1 MHVADEDKRAWDDG
15 EWEASVRDEVGDI
28 LLEGGETETTEQTS
42 SLKKPHHQP
51 GAPQF
56 ASRAKVAIQSA
67 WVRDWQKSPRRG
79 RYAIANRIRAP
90 SLNPT
95 QHLTALQ
102 NQCEVFGRLVQ
113 CRTSHAYTGEFRKQ
127 FFLEKSVNCECGETL
142 QTHEN
147 IIRTCAQYEIQRA
160 KLRDKHPELATP
172 RTHPHSPNSIRPRRT
187 HLHGRKNTSP
197 RDSRYSST
205 SQNPP
210 DIDSGDGSSN
220 DAEQ

>member
-1 MHVADEDKRAWDDG
+1 M
-15 EWEASVRDEVGDI
+15 RDEVGDI

-142 QTHEN
+142 QTHEH
-147 IIRTCAQYEIQRA
+147 CARYEIQRA
-160 KLRDKHPELATP
+160 KLREHTVYWQLSELS
-172 RTHPHSPNSIRPRRT
+172 RTRRIHQRPGAFT
-187 HLHGRKNTSP
+187 FMGEKNTSP
-197 RDSRYSST
+197 RDFQHSST
-205 SQNPP
+205 SQNP
-210 DIDSGDGSSN
+210 
-220 DAEQ
+220 